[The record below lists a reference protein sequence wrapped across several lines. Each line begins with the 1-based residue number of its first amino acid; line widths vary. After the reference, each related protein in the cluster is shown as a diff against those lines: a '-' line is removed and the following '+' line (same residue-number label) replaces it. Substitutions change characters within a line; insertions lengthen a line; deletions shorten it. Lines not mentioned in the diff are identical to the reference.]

1 MTRIL
6 PILALAVATA
16 AAGEPVRIVFDTDMG
31 NDVDDAIALATLHAL
46 ETRGEAKILAVTIT
60 KDNRWAAPYVDLLN
74 AYYGRPGIPIGIV
87 RNGKTPDDG
96 AYLAVVA
103 GKRRPGGALLYPR
116 KATPESA
123 APDAQIVLRKALAAQ
138 PDSSVVIVQ
147 TGFST
152 NLARLLDSPA
162 DAISPLPGSE
172 LVKRKV
178 RLLVVMAGR
187 FTDSELEYNI
197 EKDIPAAQKL
207 FAGWPTP
214 IVVSPFEL
222 GAHTT
227 YPAARIDRDF
237 RYVPDHPLADTYR
250 AYQKMPYDEPLW
262 DPTAALYAVWPEA
275 GYFDLSAEGRVHVDD
290 KGVTTFSAGG
300 GQQRIL
306 SANAEQ
312 RARIVETVA
321 ALASQPP
328 ERCH

>member
-16 AAGEPVRIVFDTDMG
+16 AAAEPVRIVFDTDMG
-31 NDVDDAIALATLHAL
+31 NDVDDAIALATLHAF
-46 ETRGEAKILAVTIT
+46 ETRGEARILAVTIT
-60 KDNRWAAPYVDLLN
+60 KDNHWAAAYVDLLN
-74 AYYGRPGIPIGIV
+74 TYYGRPGIPIGIV
-87 RNGKTPDDG
+87 HDGKTPEDG

-103 GKRRPGGALLYPR
+103 AKQRPGGAPLYPR
-116 KATPESA
+116 KVTPESTV
-123 APDAQIVLRKALAAQ
+123 PDAQTVLRQTLAGQ

-162 DAISPLPGSE
+162 DAFSPLAGSD
-172 LVKRKV
+172 LVRRKV
-178 RLLVVMAGR
+178 RLLVAMAGR
-187 FTDSELEYNI
+187 FTGAELEYNI
-197 EKDIPAAQKL
+197 VKDIPAARKL

-222 GAHTT
+222 GANTT
-227 YPAARIDRDF
+227 YPAARVDRDF
-237 RYVPDHPLADTYR
+237 RYAPDHPLADAYR

-275 GYFDLSAEGRVHVDD
+275 GYFDLSAEGRVTVDD
-290 KGVTTFSAGG
+290 KGVTTFSVGG
-300 GQQRIL
+300 GQHRIL
-306 SANAEQ
+306 SANREQ
-312 RARIVETVA
+312 RARIVEVVA

-328 ERCH
+328 ERCR

>member
-6 PILALAVATA
+6 LMLALAAATA
-16 AAGEPVRIVFDTDMG
+16 LAAEPVRIIFDTDMG
-31 NDVDDAIALATLHAL
+31 NDVDDAIALATLHAF
-46 ETRGEAKILAVTIT
+46 ETRGEVRILAVTIT
-60 KDNRWAAPYVDLLN
+60 KDNRWAPSYVDLLN
-74 AYYGRPGIPIGIV
+74 TYYGRPGIPIGIV
-87 RNGKTPDDG
+87 RGGKTPEDG
-96 AYLAVVA
+96 SYTAVVA
-103 GKRRPGGALLYPR
+103 GKQRPGGALLYPR
-116 KATPESA
+116 KATLERGV
-123 APDAQIVLRKALAAQ
+123 PDAQIVLRETLAAQ
-138 PDSSVVIVQ
+138 PDASVVIVQ

-162 DAISPLPGSE
+162 DAISPLSGSD

-187 FTDSELEYNI
+187 FTDAELEYNI
-197 EKDIPAAQKL
+197 EKDIPAARKL
-207 FAGWPTP
+207 FAQWPTP

-222 GAHTT
+222 GLHTA

-237 RYVPDHPLADTYR
+237 RYVPDHPLADAYR

-262 DPTAALYAVWPEA
+262 DPTAALYAVWPDA
-275 GYFDLSAEGRVHVDD
+275 GYFNLSGEGRVTVND

-300 GQQRIL
+300 GQHRIL
-306 SANAEQ
+306 SANPEQ
-312 RARIVETVA
+312 RARIVEAVA

>member
-6 PILALAVATA
+6 MALALAAATA
-16 AAGEPVRIVFDTDMG
+16 AAAEPARILFDTDMG
-31 NDVDDAIALATLHAL
+31 NDVDDAIALATLHAF
-46 ETRGEAKILAVTIT
+46 ESHGEARILAVTIT
-60 KDNRWAAPYVDLLN
+60 KDNHWAAAYVDLLDTF
-74 AYYGRPGIPIGIV
+74 YGRPDIPIGIV
-87 RNGKTPDDG
+87 RNGKTPEDG
-96 AYLAVVA
+96 NYTRVVA
-103 GKRRPGGALLYPR
+103 GKLRLGDV
-116 KATPESA
+116 
-123 APDAQIVLRKALAAQ
+123 PDAQTVLRKTLAAQ

-152 NLARLLDSPA
+152 NLARLLDSHA
-162 DAISPLPGSE
+162 DAASPLAGVD

-197 EKDIPAAQKL
+197 EKDIPAARKL
-207 FAGWPTP
+207 FAEWPTP
-214 IVVSPFEL
+214 LVVSPFEL
-222 GAHTT
+222 GAETK
-227 YPAARIDRDF
+227 YPAARVDRDF
-237 RYVPDHPLADTYR
+237 RYVPDHPLADAYR

-262 DPTAALYAVWPEA
+262 DPTAALYAVRPEA
-275 GYFDLSAEGRVHVDD
+275 GYFSLSAEGRVSVGD

-312 RARIVETVA
+312 RARIIEAVA